1 MEDNK
6 SGSNA
11 KKDEPTTDTGRI
23 NLSQAS
29 DFAYLLDELFSEEQP
44 WHDPN
49 VGYGGH
55 SAASA
60 AGISYRQLDYWD
72 STALVQPSVR
82 PASGSGSQRLYSFRD
97 ILVLKLVKKFLDAGV
112 SLQQIRKAIV
122 ELRKAGIA
130 DLAKITLIS
139 DGAKVY
145 LCTSGDQVIDL
156 IDKGQGVFGISVG
169 RVLGEVEATLI
180 NINPL
185 YLEEMDEL
193 TIRRLKKKAV

>member
-23 NLSQAS
+23 NLRQAS
-29 DFAYLLDELFSEEQP
+29 DFAYLQDELFSEEQP

>member
-1 MEDNK
+1 MEENK
-6 SGSNA
+6 SSS
-11 KKDEPTTDTGRI
+11 KKEEPTTETGRI

-29 DFAYLLDELFSEEQP
+29 DFAYLQDELFSEEQP
-44 WHDPN
+44 WHDPK

-55 SAASA
+55 SAARAS
-60 AGISYRQLDYWD
+60 GISYRQLDYWD
-72 STALVQPSVR
+72 RSALVQPSVR
-82 PASGSGSQRLYSFRD
+82 EASGSGSQRLYSFRD

-122 ELRKAGIA
+122 ELRRAGIG

-169 RVLGEVEATLI
+169 RVLGEVEATLV
-180 NINPL
+180 NINPS

-193 TIRRLKKKAV
+193 TLRRLKKKVI

>member
-1 MEDNK
+1 MEDSK
-6 SGSNA
+6 SGSSA

-29 DFAYLLDELFSEEQP
+29 DFAYLQDELFSEEQP

-60 AGISYRQLDYWD
+60 SGISYRQLDYWD
-72 STALVQPSVR
+72 RTALVEPSVR

-185 YLEEMDEL
+185 HLEEMDEL

>member
-1 MEDNK
+1 MEENK
-6 SGSNA
+6 SGSSS
-11 KKDEPTTDTGRI
+11 KRDEPTTETGRI
-23 NLSQAS
+23 NLSKAS
-29 DFAYLLDELFSEEQP
+29 DFAYLQDELFSEEQP

-55 SAASA
+55 SAARAS
-60 AGISYRQLDYWD
+60 GISYRQLDYWD
-72 STALVQPSVR
+72 RSALVQPSVR
-82 PASGSGSQRLYSFRD
+82 EASGSGSQRLYSFRD

-122 ELRKAGIA
+122 ELRQAGIG

-169 RVLGEVEATLI
+169 RVLGEVEATLV
-180 NINPL
+180 NINPS

-193 TIRRLKKKAV
+193 TLRRLKKKAV

>member
-29 DFAYLLDELFSEEQP
+29 DFAYLQDELFSEEQP

>member
-29 DFAYLLDELFSEEQP
+29 DFAYLQDELFSEEQP

-60 AGISYRQLDYWD
+60 SGISYRQLDYWD
-72 STALVQPSVR
+72 RTALVEPSVR
-82 PASGSGSQRLYSFRD
+82 AASGSGSQRLYSFRD

-156 IDKGQGVFGISVG
+156 IDKGQGVFGTSVG

-185 YLEEMDEL
+185 HLEEMDEL